1 MSTKDSD
8 GQEAR
13 MMKSKVRKM
22 IAQNQ
27 ELLSMIKENMDVEEW
42 VQNKIVLASHN
53 IDSVYDY
60 MKYSSDPVESE
71 SVEDPDS
78 VTITLGLEETIKY
91 SDEVIEIS
99 LTDSSLDA

>member
-1 MSTKDSD
+1 MIIKDSE

-13 MMKSKVRKM
+13 MIKAKVRKM

-53 IDSVYDY
+53 IDAIYDY
-60 MKYSSDPVESE
+60 MKYSSD
-71 SVEDPDS
+71 SVETQLEENSDS
-78 VTITLGLEETIKY
+78 VTITLALEEEIDS
-91 SDEVIEIS
+91 SDVIEIS
-99 LTDSSLDA
+99 LTDNSLDA